1 MKANF
6 LRHVLLLAASILTLL
21 LCGTICACRPGQD
34 PADTDSGN
42 PSTVTEPVSTATDTG
57 SVTEP
62 VTGTA
67 TEIATEPAT
76 EVETHTPYTGAN
88 SKTVNTAAGLA
99 NGVTGH
105 YTDSRRDAYVI
116 ENRNAH
122 LTYTL
127 SGAVSP
133 CAVRSS
139 SANPIRLPAGDWKPV
154 PPATWDT
161 ASIPTRLMTLMPSCM
176 RRSVSAIR

>member
-6 LRHVLLLAASILTLL
+6 LRHVLMLAASILTML

-34 PADTDSGN
+34 PADTDTGN
-42 PSTVTEPVSTATDTG
+42 PSTVSEPVSTATDTG

-88 SKTVNTAAGLA
+88 SKTPLP
-99 NGVTGH
+99 
-105 YTDSRRDAYVI
+105 DS
-116 ENRNAH
+116 
-122 LTYTL
+122 
-127 SGAVSP
+127 P
-133 CAVRSS
+133 
-139 SANPIRLPAGDWKPV
+139 
-154 PPATWDT
+154 T
-161 ASIPTRLMTLMPSCM
+161 ASPDTIPTPSGTPTSS
-176 RRSVSAIR
+176 RTATRT

>member
-6 LRHVLLLAASILTLL
+6 LRHVLMLAASILTML

-34 PADTDSGN
+34 PADTDTGN
-42 PSTVTEPVSTATDTG
+42 PSTVSEPVSTATDTG

-88 SKTVNTAAGLA
+88 SKTVNTAA
-99 NGVTGH
+99 
-105 YTDSRRDAYVI
+105 
-116 ENRNAH
+116 
-122 LTYTL
+122 
-127 SGAVSP
+127 
-133 CAVRSS
+133 
-139 SANPIRLPAGDWKPV
+139 
-154 PPATWDT
+154 
-161 ASIPTRLMTLMPSCM
+161 
-176 RRSVSAIR
+176 

>member
-6 LRHVLLLAASILTLL
+6 LRHVLMLAASILTML

-34 PADTDSGN
+34 PADTDTGN
-42 PSTVTEPVSTATDTG
+42 PSTVSEPVSTATDTG

-105 YTDSRRDAYVI
+105 YTDSQRDAYVI

-127 SGAVSP
+127 SSAVSP
-133 CAVRSS
+133 CAVRS
-139 SANPIRLPAGDWKPV
+139 LTTPAGAV
-154 PPATWDT
+154 YLTDT
-161 ASIPTRLMTLMPSCM
+161 MDSF
-176 RRSVSAIR
+176 IRMENG